1 MLPPPL
7 KANGGAVLAK
17 SIVPVKA
24 LPHNAPYKIHRYFAR
39 RPWNAF
45 DAMIEAL
52 TKPGDVVLDPFAGGG
67 TTIYESAKLGRA
79 AIGCDINPLSNF
91 IVRNMLVTSDAVSLT
106 QAAKEIVRYVK
117 SISELSLPA
126 CVMCSR
132 QMECDWAELQHVSA
146 CPECGTH
153 TSLSEANKLRPGL
166 YKCSKQACI
175 AANIGFKT
183 AKTPRLRPIYN
194 SLVLTCTNCSNK
206 AELAVDKK
214 ILATIQ
220 GNIQNLKSHVLAGQV
235 QLDQTEIPRNWDRQK
250 EDLIF
255 EKGFIKFS
263 DLFTARNFLI
273 NSLLKNHLIK
283 TYGSSDIYESLRFI
297 FSDSLRDTNSM
308 SFTNKAWQAGK
319 PTTWSRHA
327 YWLPNE
333 FCEVSVSKAFW
344 ASFKALAGSHLFNH
358 KHSFQGRLLEKLPEP
373 GTMQASEVFLHPGPL
388 ETLDIKPGSV
398 DAVITDP
405 PYGSNV
411 QYLELS
417 HFWHSWNKDIYQDS
431 FTDTHSEAVVNRK
444 AGFDGAKGY
453 VDYEEN
459 LYRVFSSSFVALK
472 AGGSLALTFNN
483 KDLRAWIALI
493 MSVLRSGFEYTPE
506 SIVFQDGVENYKQT
520 AHTRFDGSPFGDF
533 VYAFTKPDSRSA
545 KLDTAIGQEISK
557 LSERIDSITGIAF
570 ALLETGIGR
579 EQVLTKYF
587 DKLVQLIQD
596 TYLSSNLD
604 TESLYK
610 TITSSRLGKF
620 YSESKK

>member
-1 MLPPPL
+1 M
-7 KANGGAVLAK
+7 AK

-106 QAAKEIVRYVK
+106 EAAQAIVKYLKE
-117 SISELSLPA
+117 ISELSLGA
-126 CVMCSR
+126 CEKCSS
-132 QMECDWAELQHVSA
+132 QMECDWAELHHISA

-153 TSLSEANKLRPGL
+153 IPLSETNKLRPGV
-166 YKCSKQACI
+166 YKCSKEECI
-175 AANIGFKT
+175 AATAGFKT
-183 AKTPRLRPIYN
+183 AKTPRLTPVYT
-194 SLVLTCTNCSNK
+194 SLVLSCSSCSNK
-206 AELAVDKK
+206 AELAVNKK
-214 ILATIQ
+214 TLETIE
-220 GNIQNLKSHVLAGQV
+220 GNIQNLERLVLEGQIV
-235 QLDQTEIPRNWDRQK
+235 LDQTEIPRDWDRQK

-273 NSLLKNHLIK
+273 NSLLKNHIIEK
-283 TYGSSDIYESLRFI
+283 YGSSDIYESLRFV

-319 PTTWSRHA
+319 PTTWSKHA

-344 ASFKALAGSHLFNH
+344 TSFKALAGSHLFNQRH
-358 KHSFQGRLLEKLPEP
+358 NFQGKLVGQLPAV
-373 GTMQASEVFLHPGPL
+373 GSIQASEVFLHPGPL
-388 ETLDIKPGSV
+388 ETLEIEPESV

-417 HFWHSWNKDIYQDS
+417 HFWHPWNKDIYQDS
-431 FTDTHSEAVVNRK
+431 FTDRQSEAVVNRK
-444 AGFDGAKGY
+444 DGFDGAKGY

-483 KDLRAWIALI
+483 KDLRAWVALI
-493 MSVLRSGFEYTPE
+493 MSILRSGFHYTPE
-506 SIVFQDGVENYKQT
+506 SIVFQDGVQNYKQT

-533 VYAFTKPDSRSA
+533 VYAFTKPDSRPA
-545 KLDTAIGQEISK
+545 KSEVLTVQKPES
-557 LSERIDSITGIAF
+557 LSERIDSITGKAF
-570 ALLETGIGR
+570 SLLETGIGR

-587 DKLVQLIQD
+587 DKLVQVIQD
-596 TYLSSNLD
+596 AYLSSNLD

-610 TITSSRLGKF
+610 SISSSRLGKF
-620 YSESKK
+620 YSESK